1 MIIVLEG
8 VNGTGKST
16 YARRLAGGLNA
27 AVIRPFRQGPDHH
40 FTGDTPMERELK
52 AFGVPYNTHVDE
64 LYTADFL
71 GRMIKAGQ
79 RPGAVLDRSVASCI
93 VHGDRPVSDA
103 SSLVNLWSRLLGADA
118 PVVYV
123 WLTAPWHIAEARL
136 KADGRKHDLGSGD
149 IHNNRQRTF
158 RHVYDLIA
166 YPKLE
171 IDTGVTFVDDGLKQI
186 IDLTLGTFDKFLK
199 RRAATFGQD

>member
-16 YARRLAGGLNA
+16 YARRLAGGLNV

-40 FTGDTPMERELK
+40 FTGDTPVERELK

-71 GRMIKAGQ
+71 GRMLKAGQ

-103 SSLVNLWSRLLGADA
+103 GSLVSLWSRLLGADA

-123 WLTAPWHIAEARL
+123 WLTAPWHISHERLVAAGRAEHSEPRAAHQR
-136 KADGRKHDLGSGD
+136 
-149 IHNNRQRTF
+149 RQQIF
-158 RHVYDLIA
+158 RHVYDLIT
-166 YPKLE
+166 YPKME
-171 IDTGVTFVDDGLKQI
+171 IDTGTTFVDDGLKQI
-186 IDLTLGTFDKFLK
+186 IDVTLGTFDKFLAK
-199 RRAATFGQD
+199 GASKLGQD